1 MGINIQYKWVRHT
14 GPQSLSKIMGGALSW
29 ASWTVRI
36 WGLGLGAP
44 PFCHSH
50 NHHNHRNRASKWQ
63 PLHGV
68 VGYIL
73 LSSPC
78 KSSGC
83 LWDRGFLQL
92 NFIHDDVKS
101 VRCFFHTHCVQDRLE
116 GGRSSLI
123 QGAICGLP
131 ESSVR
136 LLRSAGTQRTLISGS
151 PGSTKSW
158 SQAGQLTILHICT
171 HHKIDFEQIVQRE
184 LVNGQAFVSIW
195 QATLVLL
202 EVGFIIFWS
211 ERVNMKDWSDSGRGP
226 NWIAASRVNL

>member
-1 MGINIQYKWVRHT
+1 MGIDIQYRWVRHT

-50 NHHNHRNRASKWQ
+50 NHHHHLYCNRASKWQ
-63 PLHGV
+63 ALHGV
-68 VGYIL
+68 VGYI
-73 LSSPC
+73 
-78 KSSGC
+78 
-83 LWDRGFLQL
+83 FLCGECPL
-92 NFIHDDVKS
+92 F
-101 VRCFFHTHCVQDRLE
+101 FFHSHCAQDRLE

-195 QATLVLL
+195 QATLCNPV
-202 EVGFIIFWS
+202 FNSAWSRIHHIFWS
-211 ERVNMKDWSDSGRGP
+211 EVEYEGLKWFWPGSKLNSCLAR
-226 NWIAASRVNL
+226 

>member
-50 NHHNHRNRASKWQ
+50 NHHHHLYCNRASKWQ
-63 PLHGV
+63 ALHGV
-68 VGYIL
+68 VGYI
-73 LSSPC
+73 
-78 KSSGC
+78 
-83 LWDRGFLQL
+83 FLCGECPL
-92 NFIHDDVKS
+92 F
-101 VRCFFHTHCVQDRLE
+101 FFHTHCVQDRLE

-136 LLRSAGTQRTLISGS
+136 LLRSAGTQRTLISGP

-158 SQAGQLTILHICT
+158 SQVGQLQYYNTYTAWGGGRHTTKSILNKSC
-171 HHKIDFEQIVQRE
+171 RE
-184 LVNGQAFVSIW
+184 NWSTGKHLSRYDKQPF
-195 QATLVLL
+195 ATLFLL

-211 ERVNMKDWSDSGRGP
+211 ERLNMKDWSDSGWGP